1 MKVGRHQGSFT
12 EGHVRAKCPNSFGRD
27 WWQNAFNVDGV
38 WWLEGQTLNSSTNMF
53 LDLME
58 MAAARRLSDTIVD
71 SCVSQRGLLS
81 PPMAQI
87 IGFPRM

>member
-1 MKVGRHQGSFT
+1 MSEQFWARLVAG
-12 EGHVRAKCPNSFGRD
+12 P
-27 WWQNAFNVDGV
+27 QNAFNVDGV

-58 MAAARRLSDTIVD
+58 MAAGRRLSDTIVD